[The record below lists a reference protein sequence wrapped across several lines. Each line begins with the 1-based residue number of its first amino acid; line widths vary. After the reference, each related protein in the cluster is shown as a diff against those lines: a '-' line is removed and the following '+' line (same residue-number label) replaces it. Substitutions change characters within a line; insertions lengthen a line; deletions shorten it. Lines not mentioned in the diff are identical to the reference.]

1 MNSSGSGCSAEF
13 EDKIDPAEATIAQV
27 ERRVTQ
33 LNERLGVPLD
43 SSADTRG
50 TCECYVSSFHLEFE
64 LGIFQFSE

>member
-27 ERRVTQ
+27 EQRVAQ
-33 LNERLGVPLD
+33 LNGRLGVPVD

-50 TCECYVSSFHLEFE
+50 TIYSIRVFLF
-64 LGIFQFSE
+64 IVRITYFPI